1 MTKLSS
7 PIFGDSGGTRYTKK
21 KFERFWVV
29 RLRSVVI
36 TFLAL
41 WTTLSNGLPF
51 LGLHFCPCLAFC
63 PTIFRRGVKRKKRRR
78 GDFDDFYGLLKKTP
92 NHPKVLQKAR
102 KEQNTYLRCHLIL
115 FCNRNQLLKQ
125 KTYSHC
131 CLFLL
136 FWYWSIR
143 ISYIG
148 IDFIEI
154 KLRNI

>member
-7 PIFGDSGGTRYTKK
+7 PIFGDSGGTTPKK

-63 PTIFRRGVKRKKRRR
+63 PTIFRRGVKRKKKRR

-131 CLFLL
+131 CLIF
-136 FWYWSIR
+136 
-143 ISYIG
+143 IS
-148 IDFIEI
+148 
-154 KLRNI
+154 